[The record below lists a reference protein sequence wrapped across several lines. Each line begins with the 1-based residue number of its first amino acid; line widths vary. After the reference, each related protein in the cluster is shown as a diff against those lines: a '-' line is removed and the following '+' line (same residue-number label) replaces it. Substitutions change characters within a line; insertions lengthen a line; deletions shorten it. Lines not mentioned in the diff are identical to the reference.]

1 MKEVHVFE
9 DFESDFYDQ
18 ILELEIQY
26 FIRAESDFKEFS
38 QLIKYINN
46 DVCVAKS
53 ILKIWLI

>member
-53 ILKIWLI
+53 ILKI